1 MKSDRAKRE
10 EMAGNRAY
18 LDYNAS
24 APLLASA
31 RAAML
36 VALEADANPSSVHSE
51 GRAAR
56 RLVEEARRRVA
67 ELVNARPEHVVFTSG
82 ATEAA
87 TTLLTPDW
95 QMGRGAARMAKLFV
109 SAADHPCIL
118 GGGRF
123 PREQVEVIPVD
134 SQGVVELSALSSA
147 LARHDRSLGL
157 PLVAIHLAN
166 NETGVIQP
174 ANEISAI
181 VKGVGGVLV
190 LDAVQA
196 VGRIPVDISDSCADF
211 LIISSHKIGGPKGAG
226 ALIGASD
233 LLMPRPLV
241 TGGGQERGHRAGTE
255 NLAAITGFGA
265 AAAEALT
272 ALSAAGELRAKRD
285 AIEAA
290 VLSQALDAEIFGAGA
305 ERLPNTTFFAVPG
318 LKAETAQIAFDLAG
332 VALSA
337 GSACSSG
344 KVGPSH
350 VLKAMGHG
358 GDQGALRVSI
368 GQATSDEEIALFT
381 TALAGILA
389 RRAGKTKAA

>member
-36 VALEADANPSSVHSE
+36 AALEADANPSSVHSE

-134 SQGVVELSALSSA
+134 SQGVVELSALSSPA
-147 LARHDRSLGL
+147 VSLTDSDRFG
-157 PLVAIHLAN
+157 
-166 NETGVIQP
+166 
-174 ANEISAI
+174 
-181 VKGVGGVLV
+181 
-190 LDAVQA
+190 D
-196 VGRIPVDISDSCADF
+196 
-211 LIISSHKIGGPKGAG
+211 
-226 ALIGASD
+226 
-233 LLMPRPLV
+233 
-241 TGGGQERGHRAGTE
+241 
-255 NLAAITGFGA
+255 GA
-265 AAAEALT
+265 ACL
-272 ALSAAGELRAKRD
+272 
-285 AIEAA
+285 
-290 VLSQALDAEIFGAGA
+290 
-305 ERLPNTTFFAVPG
+305 
-318 LKAETAQIAFDLAG
+318 
-332 VALSA
+332 
-337 GSACSSG
+337 
-344 KVGPSH
+344 
-350 VLKAMGHG
+350 
-358 GDQGALRVSI
+358 
-368 GQATSDEEIALFT
+368 
-381 TALAGILA
+381 
-389 RRAGKTKAA
+389 